1 MRLLL
6 IPTTC
11 LMASVMMVNLA
22 FAQHQTQ
29 RGATLGGLAGAVAG
43 GLIGDHNGEAGA
55 GAAIGGALGAVTG
68 GLLGNAADKDAEL
81 SRQRAYQKQ
90 VYRQQATTQ
99 QHAVRTQ
106 GAVSIRDV
114 ISMSR
119 SGLGDSVII
128 NQIRTRGIDRTPQVS
143 DIIAMHEQGVREG
156 VIATMQEARVA
167 GESSAPPSYPA
178 ATAAAAPSPVI
189 IHEREV
195 VPYYPLPRYYGPRHY
210 HHYYGPPHPR
220 HRRGYEFRIG
230 F

>member
-6 IPTTC
+6 IPAAT
-11 LMASVMMVNLA
+11 LASVVMMVPPA

-29 RGATLGGLAGAVAG
+29 RGATFGGLAGAVAG

-81 SRQRAYQKQ
+81 ARQRAYEQQ
-90 VYRQQATTQ
+90 VFRQQATAQ
-99 QHAVRTQ
+99 QRAVRTR
-106 GAVSIRDV
+106 GAVSIQDV

-119 SGLGDSVII
+119 SGLGDSVIM
-128 NQIRTRGIDRTPQVS
+128 NQIRTRGIERTPQVS

-167 GESSAPPSYPA
+167 GESEVNPSYPA
-178 ATAAAAPSPVI
+178 ATAAAPSPVI

-195 VPYYPLPRYYGPRHY
+195 VPHYPVPRYYGPRHY
-210 HHYYGPPHPR
+210 HHYYGSPHPR

>member
-6 IPTTC
+6 IPATY
-11 LMASVMMVNLA
+11 LAVVVMMVNPA

-68 GLLGNAADKDAEL
+68 GLLGNAADKDAQL
-81 SRQRAYQKQ
+81 ARQRAYEQQ
-90 VYRQQATTQ
+90 LYRQQSATQ
-99 QHAVRTQ
+99 RHAVRTQ

-119 SGLGDSVII
+119 SGLGDSLIM
-128 NQIRTRGIDRTPQVS
+128 NQIRTRGIERTPQVS

-167 GESSAPPSYPA
+167 GESDTTASYPA
-178 ATAAAAPSPVI
+178 AAAAAASPVI

-195 VPYYPLPRYYGPRHY
+195 VPYYPVPRYYGPRHY
-210 HHYYGPPHPR
+210 HHYGHPHPR
-220 HRRGYEFRIG
+220 HRRGYEFRVG